1 MKYIWYELKRAWTTS
16 TTWIALVFV
25 LVCCV
30 TMLSNISNQ
39 HDQEEAFGKELII
52 GWGSSAIARI
62 DDNIQNDLKEGLIT
76 KEESMQYR
84 ESLQE
89 FKEVYQKFLKTDPNK
104 NWKEYEYLAILNLI
118 YNGVETKQMINADND
133 FYDYLVHEDIFTS
146 LKNKYLPNKNIV
158 FPHTEAEERSNHTMS
173 NKLYFQGANYYL
185 QYFDQL
191 YTHHV
196 KPQNRYAIGSV
207 ESVYHYLHLLF
218 PVVLLLV
225 SAVLIFDTFEKDI
238 QSGAIKTM
246 VQAKNRF
253 TYIKTKV
260 LVSFIN
266 ILIVCFLPITMIFA
280 SYAMDDHVQGLQTPM
295 LSYQIGMTS
304 FQQGHNLLKKQQDLK
319 KAQQEGLSQIQVE
332 DNYLGMVQYSQ
343 ISYDPISFFP
353 DNSLTL
359 ISLGKFLMLSLC
371 LAILSIVFMIS
382 LMNTCMCIFKR
393 KTIGLL
399 CGGGIMLIG
408 YFLSS
413 PANTSVI
420 GMLNPFQYLDPTLIV
435 GGTSAYTFLSGVC
448 VLIIYSILLFI
459 ISFQVFKRKDIA

>member
-1 MKYIWYELKRAWTTS
+1 MKYIQYELKRAWTTS

-30 TMLSNISNQ
+30 TMLSNISNERAR
-39 HDQEEAFGKELII
+39 EEAFGKELII

-62 DDNIQNDLKEGLIT
+62 DNNIQNDFKEGLIT
-76 KEESMQYR
+76 KEESIQYM
-84 ESLQE
+84 ESLQD
-89 FKEVYQKFLKTDPNK
+89 FKEVYQKFLETDPNK
-104 NWKEYEYLAILNLI
+104 NWKEYEHLAILNLI
-118 YNGVETKQMINADND
+118 YNGVDTKQMINADND
-133 FYDYLVHEDIFTS
+133 PYDYLVHEDIFTS
-146 LKNKYLPNKNIV
+146 LKNKYLPDKNIV
-158 FPHTEAEERSNHTMS
+158 FPYTEAEERSNHIMS

-185 QYFDQL
+185 QYFDKL
-191 YTHHV
+191 YTHDV
-196 KPQNRYAIGSV
+196 KPQNRYAMGSA

-218 PVVLLLV
+218 PAILLLV
-225 SAVLIFDTFEKDI
+225 SAVLVFDTFEKDM

-260 LVSFIN
+260 MVSFIT
-266 ILIVCFLPITMIFA
+266 IIIICFLPITMIFA
-280 SYAMDDHVQGLQTPM
+280 GYAMEDHTQGLQTPM
-295 LSYQIGMTS
+295 LSYQIGLTS
-304 FQQGHNLLKKQQDLK
+304 FQQGHNLLKEQQKLK

-359 ISLGKFLMLSLC
+359 ISLGKFLIQSLC
-371 LAILSIVFMIS
+371 LAILSIVFMITWMS
-382 LMNTCMCIFKR
+382 TCMCMFKR

-399 CGGGIMLIG
+399 CGGCIMLIG
-408 YFLSS
+408 YLLSS
-413 PANTSVI
+413 PANTSI
-420 GMLNPFQYLDPTLIV
+420 MGMLNPFQYLDPTLII

-448 VLIIYSILLFI
+448 VLLIYSVVLLMI
-459 ISFQVFKRKDIA
+459 AFQIFKRKDIA